1 MTSNFSGGN
10 SVRALS
16 FANSAPHGF
25 RRSTLPWRVAQ
36 YLGLLGGVVL
46 VGLLVFKPS
55 LGLDLLWNGF
65 IPLAPALIVIAP
77 GLWRNVCPMATF
89 SLLPRRWGLSRRGRP
104 SQEVAAALGALGL
117 FALLIIIPL
126 RHLYLNTNGLA
137 SAVML
142 VLSALIAFLLGLA
155 YDWRSGWCNG
165 LCPIHPAEK
174 LYGQLPALSLANARC
189 DTCHQCSTPCPDSTR
204 SMQPLVTRPML
215 VAKAG
220 GHIMTGG
227 FVGFIW
233 GWYRTPDY
241 LGVPTATEVMAAYA
255 WPFGAA
261 LITLAVYGVAYRW
274 QTQTATARRRLVR
287 IFAAAAVCAYYWYRI
302 PALTGFNRHA
312 GGMIWNLTE
321 TLPHLPVVSRILT
334 TSFFVWFLVLRNDP
348 GLSWAVRPVRAV
360 APA

>member
-1 MTSNFSGGN
+1 
-10 SVRALS
+10 
-16 FANSAPHGF
+16 
-25 RRSTLPWRVAQ
+25 
-36 YLGLLGGVVL
+36 
-46 VGLLVFKPS
+46 
-55 LGLDLLWNGF
+55 
-65 IPLAPALIVIAP
+65 
-77 GLWRNVCPMATF
+77 
-89 SLLPRRWGLSRRGRP
+89 
-104 SQEVAAALGALGL
+104 
-117 FALLIIIPL
+117 
-126 RHLYLNTNGLA
+126 
-137 SAVML
+137 
-142 VLSALIAFLLGLA
+142 
-155 YDWRSGWCNG
+155 
-165 LCPIHPAEK
+165 
-174 LYGQLPALSLANARC
+174 
-189 DTCHQCSTPCPDSTR
+189 
-204 SMQPLVTRPML
+204 ML